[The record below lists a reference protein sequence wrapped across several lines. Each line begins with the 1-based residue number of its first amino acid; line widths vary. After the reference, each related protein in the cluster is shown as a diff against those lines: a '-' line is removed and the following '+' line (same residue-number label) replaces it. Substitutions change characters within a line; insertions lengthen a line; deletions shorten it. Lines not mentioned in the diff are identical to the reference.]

1 MIIDARRL
9 PEGASLEA
17 DICVI
22 GAGAAGLTIA
32 RHFAGSRHKV
42 CLLESGGRGFEY
54 ARQRLS
60 RGVLAGQEYE
70 PLDLCRVRK
79 FGGSTGKKG
88 WGGWCKPLSQ
98 GDFAERAMFTM
109 SGWPITR
116 DTLTPY
122 YAKASETLGIP
133 PDHSWHPQPLGE
145 DADSPILSEPVA
157 LAPWA
162 QMGVH
167 ALEPLEAAA
176 NINVLLYATVAEIQ
190 CGDGT
195 AEVQLVR
202 VRTGGRHEISV
213 NARYFVL
220 ASGGIE
226 NARLLLL
233 SDKRFPAGIGNEHD
247 LVGRY
252 FMEHPRVRWGH
263 MSMAHTGN
271 LVPAHDPREA
281 QQAAA
286 RGAIT
291 PEWQHPIAG
300 LTIDPAIREREGLLG
315 SRSWIKPNSRSGHN
329 PAVQALQELTFWP
342 RKGRRP
348 PNVRRKVSMIV
359 RHGRSIARALSDRL
373 LPHSS
378 DRVYFSFDTILE
390 QEPDASNRVTLDSKV
405 DAHGQRQA
413 RLEWHL
419 SPLLEH
425 TLWRTQQILTQE
437 AGRLGYDCHRGAP
450 DAPGGDELQFR
461 WVRHHMGTTRMSDD
475 PKTGVVNA
483 DCRIFGVPNL
493 FVAGSSV
500 FPTGGNDMPTM
511 TIVALAHRLAAHLEA
526 QL

>member
-9 PEGASLEA
+9 PAGASLEA

-32 RHFAGSRHKV
+32 RHFAGSRHKI

-54 ARQRLS
+54 RRQKLS

-98 GDFAERAMFTM
+98 GDFAERPVIPM
-109 SGWPITR
+109 SGWPITL
-116 DTLTPY
+116 DALAPY

-133 PDHSWHPQPLGE
+133 LDHGWHPKPLGE
-145 DADSPILSEPVA
+145 AANPPILSEPCA

-167 ALEPLEAAA
+167 ALERLEAAT
-176 NINVLLYATVAEIQ
+176 NINVLLYATVTDIQ
-190 CGDGT
+190 CGTGSS
-195 AEVQLVR
+195 EVERVR
-202 VRTGGRHEISV
+202 VRTAGRKTISV
-213 NARYFVL
+213 KARYFVL

-233 SDKRFPAGIGNEHD
+233 SDGRFPAGIGNDHD

-263 MSMAHTGN
+263 MSMAQSGS
-271 LVPAHDPREA
+271 LVPAHDPRQA

-286 RGAIT
+286 RGIIT
-291 PEWQHPIAG
+291 PQRQHPIAG

-315 SRSWIKPNSRSGHN
+315 SRSWIKPNARSGHN

-348 PNVRRKVSMIV
+348 PDVRRKVTTIL
-359 RHGRSIARALSDRL
+359 RHGGAIAQALSDRL
-373 LPHSS
+373 LPHRSE
-378 DRVYFSFDTILE
+378 RVYFSFDTILE
-390 QEPDASNRVTLDSKV
+390 QEPDASNRVTLDRKV
-405 DAHGQRQA
+405 DAHGRRQA
-413 RLEWHL
+413 RLEWRL
-419 SPLLEH
+419 SPLLQH

-437 AGRLGYDCHRGAP
+437 AGRLGYDCHSGAP
-450 DAPGGDELQFR
+450 EAPGGDDLQFR

-475 PKTGVVNA
+475 PKTGVVDR

-511 TIVALAHRLAAHLEA
+511 TIVALAHRLADHLEA